1 MARHRVLIVD
11 DYPDAADIACM
22 LLGLLGHECR
32 AASCGRDAL
41 DVAAQFEPDIVLL
54 DLGLPDVSGYEV
66 ARELRRMRGGQ
77 PLYLAA
83 ITGWGTDEDRAR
95 AIEAGFDQH
104 VLKPADYAKLRDVIV
119 RAERRR

>member
-66 ARELRRMRGGQ
+66 ARELRRMRGDR

-83 ITGWGTDEDRAR
+83 ITGWGSDEDRAR
-95 AIEAGFDQH
+95 ALAAGFDQH
-104 VLKPADYAKLRDVIV
+104 LLKPADYAKLRDVIV
-119 RAERRR
+119 RAERTR